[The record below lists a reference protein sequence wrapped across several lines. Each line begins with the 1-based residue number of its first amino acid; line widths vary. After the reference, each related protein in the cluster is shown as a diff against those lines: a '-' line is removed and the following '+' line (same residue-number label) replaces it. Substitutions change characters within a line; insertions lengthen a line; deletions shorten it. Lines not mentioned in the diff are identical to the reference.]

1 MDVSWIPGIASWAGL
16 VYVLKTK
23 VNNREMDK
31 NISPRVEK
39 IESKIDKILDHWK
52 IEK

>member
-1 MDVSWIPGIASWAGL
+1 MDLSWMPGVASWAGF
-16 VYVLKTK
+16 VYLLKTK

-31 NISPRVEK
+31 SIYPRLEK
-39 IESKIDKILDHWK
+39 IETKIDKMLDHWK